1 MATHIHIDMGVGSQ
15 RDSGSSTAAKTA
27 VSTTYS
33 ELKALRDSGQLVPG
47 AWYRITD
54 YECTTSQADTMSAG
68 NQFDIIV
75 LALDESHLSED
86 AFAAH
91 HGTAAAAEE
100 NEEQNNQNVQPA
112 EPGEEDVEG
121 EGGRARSVDYFANNK
136 LEAWKLKYCLDND
149 TDRFAWA
156 CDGQDKFYIE
166 FVEKETVRLNRT
178 AIIEDGTVWQF
189 GEEGNAVYTAA
200 DPSVGDNFYQDSS
213 LQTSAGEIT
222 AAVEVEGV
230 NGKGV
235 IYRMIDE
242 FGNDCPYDFK
252 NIMFKRFEITAV
264 TDSQDNAINDYELE
278 GQWGL
283 PNPKVSVDSETSEWF
298 YTFSSVN
305 DGTVTDASLNL
316 NYDIVADSD
325 GSGAGNNVIKSLCE
339 GMLYLNNIVFINT
352 EGDLTC
358 YGNRFGMD
366 CGNITLGEW
375 CTFNTFGNYC
385 SDNTFGNG
393 CEGNTFGNSCWNNTF
408 GNECSGNTF
417 GNSCWNN
424 TFGNDCRN
432 NTFGNNCGANTFGN
446 YCSDNTFGNYCSNNT
461 FGNFCSRNTFGNYF
475 QSNTFGNSCGS
486 NTFGNNNYNNTFG
499 NFCSRNTF
507 GNECQNNTF
516 GNGCGGNT
524 FGNGCCYNTFGNNI
538 QQFTVFEGVQYCDV
552 TGGNNAAN
560 TRKNCQILNGTAGA
574 SNSLL
579 TISFTPNV
587 SYAQV
592 AGFNS
597 SGTLKIWNPADL
609 AN

>member
-1 MATHIHIDMGVGSQ
+1 MGGFNTRRFGMDTETVPNNNQS
-15 RDSGSSTAAKTA
+15 REAAELA
-27 VSTTYS
+27 VSTTYDA
-33 ELKALRDSGQLVPG
+33 LKTLRDNGELVPG

-54 YECTTSQADTMSAG
+54 YECTTSQADTMSAQ

-75 LALDESHLSED
+75 LALDESHLSEE
-86 AFAAH
+86 AYAAH

-121 EGGRARSVDYFANNK
+121 EGGRARSVDFANNK

-156 CDGQDKFYIE
+156 CDGTDKFYIE

-230 NGKGV
+230 NGMGV

-325 GSGAGNNVIKSLCE
+325 GSGAGNNVIKSLGE

-366 CGNITLGEW
+366 CGNITLGDW
-375 CTFNTFGNYC
+375 CTFNTFGNSCGSNTFGNDCC
-385 SDNTFGNG
+385 SNTFGNNCGANTFGNDCYSNTFGNG
-393 CEGNTFGNSCWNNTF
+393 CEGNTFGNYCSNNTF

-417 GNSCWNN
+417 GNGC
-424 TFGNDCRN
+424 
-432 NTFGNNCGANTFGN
+432 
-446 YCSDNTFGNYCSNNT
+446 YYNT
-461 FGNFCSRNTFGNYF
+461 FGNFCSRNTFGNNNYNNIFGNECQNNTFGNYF
-475 QSNTFGNSCGS
+475 QSNTFGNSCW
-486 NTFGNNNYNNTFG
+486 
-499 NFCSRNTF
+499 
-507 GNECQNNTF
+507 
-516 GNGCGGNT
+516 
-524 FGNGCCYNTFGNNI
+524 YNTFGNNI

-560 TRKNCQILNGTAGA
+560 RHRNRDLLPIKSIFPMFIECAATAHVHTITGRTFFCKSFAVGTEKK
-574 SNSLL
+574 L
-579 TISFTPNV
+579 FPRR
-587 SYAQV
+587 
-592 AGFNS
+592 
-597 SGTLKIWNPADL
+597 
-609 AN
+609 

>member
-1 MATHIHIDMGVGSQ
+1 MGGFNTRRFGMDTETVPNNNQS
-15 RDSGSSTAAKTA
+15 REAAEIA
-27 VSTTYS
+27 VSTTYDA
-33 ELKALRDSGQLVPG
+33 LKTLRDNGELVPG
-47 AWYRITD
+47 TWYRITD
-54 YECTTSQADTMSAG
+54 YECTTSQADTMSAQH
-68 NQFDIIV
+68 QFDIIV
-75 LALDESHLSED
+75 LALDESHLSEE
-86 AFAAH
+86 AYAAH

-100 NEEQNNQNVQPA
+100 NNEQNEQNNQNVQPA
-112 EPGEEDVEG
+112 EPGEEEVEG
-121 EGGRARSVDYFANNK
+121 EGGRARSVDYFAKNR
-136 LEAWKLKYCLDND
+136 LDAWKLKYCLDND

-156 CDGQDKFYIE
+156 CDGTDKFYIE

-325 GSGAGNNVIKSLCE
+325 GSGAGNNVIKSLGE

-366 CGNITLGEW
+366 CGNITLGDW
-375 CTFNTFGNYC
+375 CTF
-385 SDNTFGNG
+385 
-393 CEGNTFGNSCWNNTF
+393 
-408 GNECSGNTF
+408 
-417 GNSCWNN
+417 N

-446 YCSDNTFGNYCSNNT
+446 ECSGNTFGNSCGSNTFGNGCEGNTFGNGCGGNT
-461 FGNFCSRNTFGNYF
+461 FGNFCSRNTFGNYC
-475 QSNTFGNSCGS
+475 SD

-499 NFCSRNTF
+499 NGCYYNTFGNSCWNNTFGNNCGSNTF

-516 GNGCGGNT
+516 GNYCSYNT
-524 FGNGCCYNTFGNNI
+524 FGNYFQSNTFGNNI

>member
-112 EPGEEDVEG
+112 EPGEVDVEG

-156 CDGQDKFYIE
+156 CDGTDKFYIE
-166 FVEKETVRLNRT
+166 IEDPKEGVIRMYRT
-178 AIIEDGTVWQF
+178 AIIEDGTVWQY
-189 GEEGNAVYTAA
+189 GDDNPRYTAA
-200 DPSVGDNFYQDSS
+200 DPEVGDNIYEDST
-213 LQTSAGEIT
+213 LQSSFTQIS
-222 AAVEVEGV
+222 AAVAMEGID
-230 NGKGV
+230 GKGV
-235 IYRMIDE
+235 IYGMIDE
-242 FGNDCPYDFK
+242 FDNDCPYDFK
-252 NIMFKRFEITAV
+252 NIMFKRFEITSV
-264 TDSQDNAINDYELE
+264 KNTQGNAISDHDLE

-283 PNPKVSVDSETSEWF
+283 PNAKVAVDGETSEWF

-305 DGTVTDASLNL
+305 DGTVTDASLSFS
-316 NYDIVADSD
+316 YDFMQETEDTGV
-325 GSGAGNNVIKSLCE
+325 GNNVMKSLGE
-339 GMLYLNNIVFINT
+339 GKAYLNNIVFINS

-358 YGNRFGMD
+358 YGNIFGMD
-366 CGNITLGEW
+366 CGNITLGDW
-375 CTFNTFGNYC
+375 CTFNTFGN
-385 SDNTFGNG
+385 G
-393 CEGNTFGNSCWNNTF
+393 CESNTFGNS
-408 GNECSGNTF
+408 
-417 GNSCWNN
+417 
-424 TFGNDCRN
+424 
-432 NTFGNNCGANTFGN
+432 
-446 YCSDNTFGNYCSNNT
+446 
-461 FGNFCSRNTFGNYF
+461 CSRNTFGN
-475 QSNTFGNSCGS
+475 SCSS

-499 NFCSRNTF
+499 NFCSYNTFGNSCGGYTFGNDCYNNTFGNSCSRNTF
-507 GNECQNNTF
+507 GNDCNSNTFGNYCNSNTFGNYFQFNTFGNSCNNNTFGNNCWHNTF

-524 FGNGCCYNTFGNNI
+524 FGNYFQFNTFGNNI

-560 TRKNCQILNGTAGA
+560 TRKNCQILNGTAGT

-579 TISFTPNV
+579 TISFSPNV

-592 AGFNS
+592 AGFNT

-609 AN
+609 TN

>member
-1 MATHIHIDMGVGSQ
+1 MATHIHIEMGGGSQ
-15 RDSGSSTAAKTA
+15 GGSGSNTAAKTA

-33 ELKALRDSGQLVPG
+33 ELKALRDSGKLVPG

-68 NQFDIIV
+68 HQFDIIV
-75 LALDESHLSED
+75 LARDESHLSEE
-86 AFAAH
+86 AYAAH

-100 NEEQNNQNVQPA
+100 NNEQNEQNEQNNQNVHHA
-112 EPGEEDVEG
+112 EQAGEEAVAG

-156 CDGQDKFYIE
+156 CDGTDKFYIE
-166 FVEKETVRLNRT
+166 IEDPKQGVIRMYRT
-178 AIIEDGTVWQF
+178 AIIEDGTVWQY
-189 GEEGNAVYTAA
+189 GDDNPRYTAA
-200 DPSVGDNFYQDSS
+200 DPEVGDNLCTDST
-213 LQTSAGEIT
+213 LQSSDTQIT
-222 AAVEVEGV
+222 AAVAVEGID
-230 NGKGV
+230 GKGV
-235 IYRMIDE
+235 IYGMIDE

-252 NIMFKRFEITAV
+252 NIMFKRFEITSV
-264 TDSQDNAINDYELE
+264 KNTQGNAISDHDLE

-283 PNPKVSVDSETSEWF
+283 PNAKVAVDGETSEWF

-305 DGTVTDASLNL
+305 DGTVTDASLSFS
-316 NYDIVADSD
+316 YDFMQETEDTGV
-325 GSGAGNNVIKSLCE
+325 GNNVMKSLGE
-339 GMLYLNNIVFINT
+339 GKAYLNNIVFVNS

-366 CGNITLGEW
+366 CGNITLGDW
-375 CTFNTFGNYC
+375 CTFNTFGN
-385 SDNTFGNG
+385 
-393 CEGNTFGNSCWNNTF
+393 
-408 GNECSGNTF
+408 
-417 GNSCWNN
+417 
-424 TFGNDCRN
+424 DCYN
-432 NTFGNNCGANTFGN
+432 NTFGN
-446 YCSDNTFGNYCSNNT
+446 YCSY
-461 FGNFCSRNTFGNYF
+461 NTFGNYF
-475 QSNTFGNSCGS
+475 QG

-499 NFCSRNTF
+499 NYCNSNTFGNYFQFNTFGNGCESNTFGNRCNNNTFGNSCSSNTFGNGCSRNTF
-507 GNECQNNTF
+507 GNNCWYNTF
-516 GNGCGGNT
+516 GNSCGGNT
-524 FGNGCCYNTFGNNI
+524 FGNSCSRNTFGNDCSNNTFGNSCYENTFGNNI